1 MIFEHIGLNQINGSL
16 VVLDGVKGASYEEM
30 VELRLEDGTSRA
42 GRIVKIDGELVVI
55 QVFEGTR
62 GISMNNSTTVLSGFL
77 NSVDTTLFALPMAVA
92 KETSVGGTSSFSK
105 EPDILSLPPMD
116 AMPRPI

>member
-1 MIFEHIGLNQINGSL
+1 MAFREKKLGQPVSGS
-16 VVLDGVKGASYEEM
+16 M
-30 VELRLEDGTSRA
+30 M
-42 GRIVKIDGELVVI
+42 GR
-55 QVFEGTR
+55 
-62 GISMNNSTTVLSGFL
+62 MSTTVLSGFL
-77 NSVDTTLFALPMAVA
+77 NSVETTLFALPMAVA